1 MANRYWV
8 GGTGNWDNAST
19 AHWSTSSGGANSAS
33 IPTSADDVFFD
44 ANSGGG
50 ICTLLTA
57 TAVCKSLTCTGF
69 NGTITG
75 TTVGIDVY
83 GNFTLAVGMAWTV
96 ITGITFKG
104 SGTLTTAG
112 ITILGTINSTGT
124 VTVTL
129 GDNLISTGASV
140 GVGTNGTFNANNF
153 NITCAIFTVNGTTS
167 ATILMGTG
175 LWTLTGTGTV
185 WDTSGVT
192 GLNVTGSSS
201 SIKITNSTAANVTFA
216 GGGFIYGNIWFSRG
230 ASANDCIITGSNT
243 FADIKDTGTVAHSL
257 RFGQGSNTTFTTFT
271 VSGSAGQLI
280 SIDSSGGTGTHTLTC
295 ASGIISCDYLNIQH
309 SIATGGATFYAGKNS
324 TNNQAV
330 ATAGSGWQFVSYFPV
345 TINDT
350 VTCTDAQQYQIDI
363 TVNDTVTSTDDV
375 DVDKSTGWDS
385 PTKNTD
391 SWTFTPKT

>member
-19 AHWSTSSGGANSAS
+19 AHWSATSGGAGNAS

-50 ICTLLTA
+50 ICTLITA

-75 TTVGIDVY
+75 TTVAIDVY

-96 ITGITFKG
+96 TTGITFKG

-112 ITILGTINSTGT
+112 ISILGTINSSGT
-124 VTVTL
+124 VTITL
-129 GDNLISTGASV
+129 GDNLISTGSSV

-153 NITCAIFTVNGTTS
+153 NITCVSFTVNGTTG
-167 ATILMGTG
+167 ATILMGSG

-185 WDTSGVT
+185 WDTGGAT
-192 GLNVTGSSS
+192 GLSVTGSSA
-201 SIKITNSTAANVTFA
+201 SIKITNTSAANVTFA
-216 GGGFIYGNIWFSRG
+216 GGGFTYGNIWFSRG
-230 ASANDCIITGSNT
+230 ASANDNIITGSNT
-243 FADIKDTGTVAHSL
+243 FGDIKDTGTVAHSL
-257 RFGQGSNTTFTTFT
+257 RFAQASNTTFTTFT

-309 SIATGGATFYAGKNS
+309 SVATGGATFYAGKNS

-350 VTCTDAQQYQIDI
+350 VTCTDAQQYQIDV
-363 TVNDTVTSTDDV
+363 TVNDTVAVTDDV